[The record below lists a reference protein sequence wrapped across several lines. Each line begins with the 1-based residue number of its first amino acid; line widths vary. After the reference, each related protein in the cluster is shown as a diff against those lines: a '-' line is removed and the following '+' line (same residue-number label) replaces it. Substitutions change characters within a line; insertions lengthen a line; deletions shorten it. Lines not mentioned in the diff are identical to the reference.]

1 MYAGRSSVSE
11 CCMGT
16 YIGNACVVVFFRRRR
31 RSLTRGVCD
40 VCLSTVID
48 RICWG
53 RGKNKTHFN
62 PTEIV
67 ETRILCYEL

>member
-1 MYAGRSSVSE
+1 
-11 CCMGT
+11 MGT
-16 YIGNACVVVFFRRRR
+16 YIGNACVVVLFRRRC

-48 RICWG
+48 RRMPWG

-67 ETRILCYEL
+67 ETRTWYKS

>member
-1 MYAGRSSVSE
+1 
-11 CCMGT
+11 MGT
-16 YIGNACVVVFFRRRR
+16 YIDNTRVVVLFRRRRR

-48 RICWG
+48 RRSRG

-67 ETRILCYEL
+67 KTCT